1 MRLTFAERV
10 YWLVRRIPPGRVMTY
25 GEIALALGA
34 PRAARVVGGAL
45 RHCPDPQGVPWQR
58 VVNAGGG
65 ISPRHPERQVHV
77 QATLLRQEGVEV
89 EQDGPLYVLD
99 LERYAWWP
107 DPEHLVGLDRLSASP
122 APPVAD
128 DQPFM
133 RRRPPRRRRRLHPQ
147 QDRWLYSSQRGPT
160 SKI

>member
-10 YWLVRRIPPGRVMTY
+10 YWLVCRIPPGRVMTY

-45 RHCPDPQGVPWQR
+45 RHCPDPEGVPWQR

-65 ISPRHPERQVHV
+65 ISPRHPEHRVHE
-77 QATLLRQEGVEV
+77 QARLLRGEGVEI

-99 LERYAWWP
+99 LKRYAWWP
-107 DPEHLVGLDRLSASP
+107 DPEQLTELEGLC
-122 APPVAD
+122 APPPPLLAD
-128 DQPFM
+128 EQPFM
-133 RRRPPRRRRRLHPQ
+133 RRRPPRRRQRLRSRQ
-147 QDRWLYSSQRGPT
+147 ER
-160 SKI
+160 

>member
-45 RHCPDPQGVPWQR
+45 RHCPDPEGVPWQR

-65 ISPRHPERQVHV
+65 ISPRRHPEHRVHE
-77 QATLLRQEGVEV
+77 QAKLLRQEGVEI
-89 EQDGPLYVLD
+89 EQDGPLYVL
-99 LERYAWWP
+99 
-107 DPEHLVGLDRLSASP
+107 V
-122 APPVAD
+122 
-128 DQPFM
+128 
-133 RRRPPRRRRRLHPQ
+133 
-147 QDRWLYSSQRGPT
+147 
-160 SKI
+160 